1 MKLQEFYSD
10 FLFEARYLSD
20 EKFECVVN
28 NMGDWLFEIFYRRP
42 NLVKSLP
49 FYNEFKSFLK
59 SNTTEKSETDEEIV
73 FALNRI
79 GDFLNMLSAKDSQKF
94 IKDITSTFPN
104 LTEKINRCGKPEST
118 GKRGRPVGSRN
129 KPKDQPQIKPV
140 PKPEPEI
147 DFEKPIQKLD
157 VVEPSRGAGRPK
169 IYDDKFSAIDRF
181 RYRKEGPEMIQS
193 LELKVKSMD
202 SQVNQIIGRIK
213 KIMKDIDRRKEFFGI
228 ETEKPAPP
236 EGY

>member
-1 MKLQEFYSD
+1 MKLNYFFED
-10 FLFEARYLSD
+10 FISEARYLSD
-20 EKFECVVN
+20 EKFECIVN
-28 NMGDWLFEIFYRRP
+28 NMGEWLFELFYQKPSLIR
-42 NLVKSLP
+42 NLP
-49 FYNEFKSFLK
+49 FYEQFKTFVK
-59 SNTTEKSETDEEIV
+59 FRTTEKANSDEDLV
-73 FALNRI
+73 AALDRI
-79 GDFLNMLSAKDSQKF
+79 DDFLNILSAKDSQKF

-104 LTEKINRCGKPEST
+104 LNEKINRCGKPESI
-118 GKRGRPVGSRN
+118 GKRGRPFGSKN

-140 PKPEPEI
+140 PKSEPEI
-147 DFEKPIQKLD
+147 DFEKPIQKPD

-169 IYDDKFSAIDRF
+169 IYDDKFSAIDRY

-193 LELKVKSMD
+193 LESKVKSMD